1 MATSLPGRRGRAPR
15 TDPEWAR
22 EMQRRLAAL
31 EQSTTLRIGDWVLSG
46 TKDGHLTAHTA
57 EGRSA
62 IITGITDQGQVDAL
76 TAKVSSLNSATGK
89 TQSGLQDLI
98 DAIVKGFTAWTGQSN
113 FTTDAVQDFS
123 NTVGQAL
130 GTLGTIGLRL
140 TKLENGGAVILED
153 FSEYKNAPNL
163 GDKWL
168 QWESGTGQGSVGITN
183 KFAIYNLSLDDV
195 QRTAFALH
203 KTSAGGTPLHRV
215 SAVISTPQDVFGQSE
230 DLLIANADYATDTD
244 YVFAAMTWTRIRLGY
259 VKAGQ
264 VTEMIGRD
272 WLFRNGS
279 TYTLDC
285 TTPNTVKLFENSNLL
300 LEASSVG
307 APTGEYT
314 GFAMRAPNGAA
325 RPGVIGSFAVFDE
338 PPKPV
343 SL

>member
-1 MATSLPGRRGRAPR
+1 
-15 TDPEWAR
+15 
-22 EMQRRLAAL
+22 MQRRLAAL

-46 TKDGHLTAHTA
+46 TDDGHLTAHTA

-76 TAKVSSLNSATGK
+76 TAKVSSLNSATGQ

-113 FTTDAVQDFS
+113 FNTDAVQDFS
-123 NTVGQAL
+123 NTVAQAL

-140 TKLENGGAVILED
+140 QKLENGGAVLLED
-153 FSEYKNAPNL
+153 FATYPNGTTL

-168 QWESGTGQGSVGITN
+168 QWETGTGQGKLGINN
-183 KFAIYNLSLDDV
+183 KYAQYTLSLDDV

-203 KTSAGGTPLHRV
+203 KTSAAGTPLHRV
-215 SAVISTPQDVFGQSE
+215 SATISTPQDVFGQAE
-230 DLLIANADYATDTD
+230 NLLIANANNTTDTD
-244 YVFAAMTWTRIRLGY
+244 YVFAGMTWTKIRLGY

-264 VTEMIGRD
+264 VTEMIGKN
-272 WLFRNGS
+272 WLFKNGS
-279 TYTLDC
+279 TYTLDR
-285 TTPNTVKLFENSNLL
+285 TTANTVKLFENTNLL

-307 APTGEYT
+307 APTGEFA